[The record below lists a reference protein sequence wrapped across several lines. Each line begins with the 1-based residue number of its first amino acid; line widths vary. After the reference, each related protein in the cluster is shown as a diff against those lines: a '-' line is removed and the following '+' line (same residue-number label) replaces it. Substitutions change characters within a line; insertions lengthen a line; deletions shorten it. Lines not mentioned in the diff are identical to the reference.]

1 MAGNIQVGIIGLGK
15 FGLSFGESLMEMGHQ
30 VLGLDKDTEK
40 VKRARHIL
48 TNVYQADNIDK
59 TVLSQIGFKDL
70 SHALVSVGESIT
82 DSTMIAMYL
91 KEFGI
96 PDVWVKAVNEDHKK
110 LLNKIGV
117 NNVIIPEKIA
127 ALQLANRLAI
137 PGFIDYLPFDR
148 EVVLKEI
155 IVSEWAGKNLRQVN
169 LTNRFNAQ
177 VIAVKKINENS
188 FRYIPKADD
197 ILLEG
202 DILVVIGNIDM
213 LSKIRP

>member
-15 FGLSFGESLMEMGHQ
+15 FGLSFGVSLIEMGHQ
-30 VLGLDKDTEK
+30 VLGIDKDTEK
-40 VKRARHIL
+40 VKRAQHIL

-70 SHALVSVGESIT
+70 VHALVSVGESIT

-91 KEFGI
+91 KELDI
-96 PDVWVKAVNEDHKK
+96 QDVWVKAVNEDHKK

-117 NNVIIPEKIA
+117 NNVIIPEQIA
-127 ALQLANRLAI
+127 ASQLANRLAI

-155 IVSEWAGKNLRQVN
+155 TIHEWAGKSLRQVN
-169 LTNRFNAQ
+169 LSNRFNAQ
-177 VIAVKKINENS
+177 VIAIKKANENK

-197 ILLEG
+197 IMTAG
-202 DILVVIGNIDM
+202 DILVVIGNFDM
-213 LSKIRP
+213 LSKIKP